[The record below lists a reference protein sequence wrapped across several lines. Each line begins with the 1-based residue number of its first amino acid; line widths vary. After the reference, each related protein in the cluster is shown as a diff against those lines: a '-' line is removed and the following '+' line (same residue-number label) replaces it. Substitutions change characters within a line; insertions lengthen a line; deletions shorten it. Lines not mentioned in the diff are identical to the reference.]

1 MTKGKYIDCGKDIDY
16 NADMDVK
23 GDQAQLI
30 DEVETEQGLKIQIW
44 DVDFQHALD
53 GHPEVTIERIRKS
66 LISPVKVVQSK
77 KSNRAC
83 LFYNLEIENDPEFG
97 EIYFC
102 VVVGVLGDGIGKME
116 TAYETT
122 YTKSGKVLYER
133 SK

>member
-66 LISPVKVVQSK
+66 LISPVK
-77 KSNRAC
+77 SNRAC